1 MSIEFKKV
9 TKHFGG
15 TDVVD
20 DLSLEIQDGEF
31 VVLLGPSGCGKTTTL
46 RMLAGLEN
54 ATSGDILIDGE
65 RVNDVPTQHRDVA
78 MVFQSYALYP
88 HMTIAENI
96 GYPLR
101 VRKIEK
107 GERAARVNRVA
118 AMLEIESLLERKP
131 RQLSGGER
139 QRVALARAI
148 VREPR
153 AYLMDEPLSNLDARL
168 RVQMRGELKRL
179 QHQLGTTTIYVTH
192 DQAEAMTLASRVA
205 VMRKGLLQQF
215 DTPMNI
221 YNYPA
226 NRFVAE
232 FVGSPSMNFVEGKI
246 DPGSG
251 TFVSDSLLIPLSAD
265 QISNLA
271 GQSALT
277 MGIRPE
283 HIQVLAE
290 PHDGAIPASVYVTEL
305 MGNETFVFVTVGA
318 NRLIARAPADFRAE
332 LESKVWLRIAAE
344 KAHFFDSA
352 GAEISS
358 LLPDHLRNRRP
369 HLLRPHLITRIGRM
383 KPIAREI
390 FRMRRELLSRDRVD
404 IKHRHTVT
412 SCNLLQPAAKLNNL
426 PLILVTRRTWNSR
439 RARNIRKVRHHNS
452 RARLFFE
459 HAENLFVVFRKL
471 VQRQPMPDVVDA
483 DTNSHKIRI
492 HRDAL
497 VQLRT
502 QDIRSRRATHA
513 EIA

>member
-1 MSIEFKKV
+1 MSIEFRNV

-15 TDVVD
+15 TSVVE
-20 DLSLEIQDGEF
+20 DLSLEIHDGEF

-46 RMLAGLEN
+46 RMLAGLESV
-54 ATSGDILIDGE
+54 TSGDIFIEGE

-101 VRKIEK
+101 VRKIK
-107 GERAARVNRVA
+107 KTERAARVNRVA

-205 VMRKGLLQQF
+205 VMKKGRLQQF

-221 YNYPA
+221 YNRPA

-232 FVGSPSMNFVEGKI
+232 FVGSPSMNFVDGKI
-246 DPGSG
+246 DRETGM
-251 TFVSDSLLIPLSAD
+251 FVSDSLHIPLSAS
-265 QISNLA
+265 QMMSELSGHA
-271 GQSALT
+271 QLT

-283 HIQVLAE
+283 HIQVSVQ
-290 PHDGAIPASVYVTEL
+290 PQDGALEASVYVTEL
-305 MGNETFVFVTVGA
+305 MGNETFVFLSVGA

-332 LESKVWLRIAAE
+332 LESKVWLRIATE
-344 KAHFFDSA
+344 RAHFFDPNGKSVA
-352 GAEISS
+352 T
-358 LLPDHLRNRRP
+358 DH
-369 HLLRPHLITRIGRM
+369 T
-383 KPIAREI
+383 
-390 FRMRRELLSRDRVD
+390 D
-404 IKHRHTVT
+404 
-412 SCNLLQPAAKLNNL
+412 
-426 PLILVTRRTWNSR
+426 
-439 RARNIRKVRHHNS
+439 
-452 RARLFFE
+452 
-459 HAENLFVVFRKL
+459 
-471 VQRQPMPDVVDA
+471 
-483 DTNSHKIRI
+483 
-492 HRDAL
+492 
-497 VQLRT
+497 
-502 QDIRSRRATHA
+502 
-513 EIA
+513 

>member
-1 MSIEFKKV
+1 LSIEFRNV
-9 TKHFGG
+9 SKHFGG
-15 TDVVD
+15 TCVVD
-20 DLSLEIQDGEF
+20 DLSLEIRDGEF

-46 RMLAGLEN
+46 RMLAGLETV
-54 ATSGDILIDGE
+54 TSGDINIGGE
-65 RVNDVPTQHRDVA
+65 RVNDVPTQHRDLA

-107 GERAARVNRVA
+107 NERAERVNRVA
-118 AMLEIESLLERKP
+118 AMLEIQSLLERKP

-205 VMRKGLLQQF
+205 VMRKGRLQQF

-221 YNYPA
+221 YNQPA

-232 FVGSPSMNFVEGKI
+232 FVGSPSMNFVEGRV
-246 DPGSG
+246 DQASG
-251 TFVSDSLLIPLSAD
+251 TFINDSLRIPLNAS
-265 QISNLA
+265 QLGQLS
-271 GQSALT
+271 GQSQLT

-290 PHDGAIPASVYVTEL
+290 PHDGAIAASVYVTEL
-305 MGNETFVFVTVGA
+305 MGNETFVFLSVGQ

-332 LESKVWLRIAAE
+332 VESKVWLRLASE
-344 KAHFFDSA
+344 KAHFFDLAS
-352 GAEISS
+352 GT
-358 LLPDHLRNRRP
+358 N
-369 HLLRPHLITRIGRM
+369 
-383 KPIAREI
+383 
-390 FRMRRELLSRDRVD
+390 V
-404 IKHRHTVT
+404 
-412 SCNLLQPAAKLNNL
+412 LQ
-426 PLILVTRRTWNSR
+426 
-439 RARNIRKVRHHNS
+439 
-452 RARLFFE
+452 
-459 HAENLFVVFRKL
+459 
-471 VQRQPMPDVVDA
+471 
-483 DTNSHKIRI
+483 
-492 HRDAL
+492 
-497 VQLRT
+497 
-502 QDIRSRRATHA
+502 
-513 EIA
+513 